1 MSRHIWK
8 GLTAILIVTLL
19 MILTAVP
26 VLSFDAR
33 SGMAVTVA
41 GGEVVDD
48 DLYVG
53 AETII
58 IDGTINGDLWAAG
71 NTITVNG
78 IVNGSVMAA
87 GRIVNIN
94 GDITHAVRAVGE
106 TININGDVGGDLMA
120 GCGKMNIA
128 STARIGGDLLFGAD
142 IAIID
147 GPIEGD
153 IKGSG
158 REVTISNGV
167 NGNVELEVERLTV
180 LPTANIGGDLNYT
193 CSEEADIQSGAQI
206 VGATTHTL
214 PGVKKDWAKVFPFV
228 LFFGVLAKVLNFLMA
243 LVTGVVIIFIAPKR
257 LMSIAEAIGNRPGP
271 SAGWGA
277 LIVFVAPIA
286 AALVCLTIIG
296 IPVGLIALVLY
307 GIALYVA
314 QIPVG
319 LLIGRLIIGRFR
331 VVEGKATMIGALALG
346 LAILKLLSLI
356 PYFGFVVGL
365 AVVIFGLG
373 AVVAAE
379 RKRRTE
385 TRQVASA

>member
-1 MSRHIWK
+1 MSNYIWK
-8 GLTAILIVTLL
+8 GLAVILIVTVLV
-19 MILTAVP
+19 ILTAVP
-26 VLSFDAR
+26 ALAFDAR

-58 IDGTINGDLWAAG
+58 IDGTINGDLWAAA

-78 IVNGSVMAA
+78 VVNGSVMAA
-87 GRIVNIN
+87 GRIININ
-94 GDITHAVRAVGE
+94 GYITHAVRAVGE
-106 TININGDVGGDLMA
+106 TININGYVGGDLMA
-120 GCGKMNIA
+120 GCGRMYIA

-142 IAIID
+142 IAIFD
-147 GPIEGD
+147 GAVEGD

-167 NGNVELEVERLTV
+167 NGNVELEVQSLTV
-180 LPTANIGGDLNYT
+180 LSTASIGGDLNYT
-193 CSEEADIQSGAQI
+193 CREEADIQSGAQI
-206 VGATTHTL
+206 AGTTTRNL
-214 PGVKKDWAKVFPFV
+214 PEVRKDWAKVFPFV

-243 LVTGVVIIFIAPKR
+243 LVTGVVIIFLAPRR
-257 LMSIAEAIGNRPGP
+257 LMSIADAIGSRPGP

-286 AALVCLTIIG
+286 AVLVCLTIIG

-331 VVEGKATMIGALALG
+331 VVESKATMVGALALG

-373 AVVAAE
+373 AIVAAE
-379 RKRRTE
+379 RKRRAE
-385 TRQVASA
+385 VRQAAST